1 MFSSRVIPSLTL
13 IDDGLYRTKK
23 FKKPSYV
30 GDPLNAVRIFNE
42 KEVDEL
48 FVLDITPSHTW
59 DEGRLQLLTEMAEEA
74 FMPMGLGGNISSVTH
89 VERAFEMGYDKVV
102 INSAAIGNTPLI
114 KELAGRFGG
123 QSIVV
128 SIDVG
133 KKMFGGASVYADL
146 GRKTADIDPVEHAQ
160 KCEQAGAGE
169 IVIRSIAHDGLM
181 DGFDLDLIA
190 RVSSAVSVPVV
201 AAGGAGSLEDLSL
214 AMEAGAH
221 AVTAGSMF
229 VYHGP
234 HRAVLINYPDTE
246 ELNRIFSRSKATV
259 KAAP

>member
-13 IDDGLYRTKK
+13 IDDGLYRTKR

-74 FMPMGLGGNISSVTH
+74 FMPMGLGGNISSVSH

-102 INSAAIGNTPLI
+102 INSAAIGNSPLI
-114 KELAGRFGG
+114 EELAGRFGG

-133 KKMFGGASVYADL
+133 KKMFGGTSVYADL
-146 GRKTADIDPVEHAQ
+146 GRKAADIDPIEHART
-160 KCEQAGAGE
+160 CEQAGAGE

-181 DGFDLDLIA
+181 EGFDLDLIA

-201 AAGGAGSLEDLSL
+201 AAGGAGSLEDLGQAL
-214 AMEAGAH
+214 EAGAH

-234 HRAVLINYPDTE
+234 HRAVLINYPDAQELSRIVSRTE
-246 ELNRIFSRSKATV
+246 TTAGVAS
-259 KAAP
+259 

>member
-59 DEGRLQLLTEMAEEA
+59 DEGRLQLLREMAEEA
-74 FMPMGLGGNISSVTH
+74 FMPMGLGGNISTVAH

-102 INSAAIGNTPLI
+102 INSASIGNTRLI
-114 KELAGRFGG
+114 KELAGRYGG

-146 GRKTADIDPVEHAQ
+146 GRKSANIDPVDHALQ
-160 KCEQAGAGE
+160 CEKAGAGE
-169 IVIRSIAHDGLM
+169 IVIRSIDHDGLM
-181 DGFDLDLIA
+181 GGFDLDLIA
-190 RVSSAVSVPVV
+190 RVSSSVSVPVV
-201 AAGGAGSLEDLSL
+201 AAGGAGSLDDLGRALES
-214 AMEAGAH
+214 GAH

-234 HRAVLINYPDTE
+234 HRAVLINYPDSA
-246 ELNRIFSRSKATV
+246 ELYNVVSRTSETSGI
-259 KAAP
+259 PS